1 MRYFLTE
8 SRVVLTYIRLVFLP
22 LHQNLDYDFSL
33 SKSVFEGPV
42 LFSFAC
48 LISVLYFAKRMFV
61 RYRLIS
67 FSIFWFFLTLLPE
80 SSFFPFVDVIFEH
93 RLYLPMAGFSLFL
106 ASAAYYLFRDK
117 TIIKM
122 CLVSGMIVALYSILT
137 YQRNKIWDNEITL
150 WSDVV
155 IGSPHKARPYDIRGI
170 AYARGG
176 ELDLAIADYNKAVE
190 IFPSFTE
197 AYFNR
202 GIANAKQGNYSRAL
216 TDYSKAIELNPGF
229 SAAYEQRAVIYYQL
243 KDYGKAWDD
252 VRKAKSTGFA
262 PNPELIKRLKQV
274 SQFSTSIVY

>member
-1 MRYFLTE
+1 
-8 SRVVLTYIRLVFLP
+8 
-22 LHQNLDYDFSL
+22 
-33 SKSVFEGPV
+33 
-42 LFSFAC
+42 
-48 LISVLYFAKRMFV
+48 
-61 RYRLIS
+61 
-67 FSIFWFFLTLLPE
+67 
-80 SSFFPFVDVIFEH
+80 
-93 RLYLPMAGFSLFL
+93 MAGFSLFL